1 MLFTNNINSIG
12 PNTEPCGTPLVTL
25 PQSDFWFSGLYSGG
39 LTWSIVLRCDDH
51 TGIFMC
57 DGYALLSVTLEL
69 HSPTILFVIISGYNV
84 PLRHFL
90 MVCYCF
96 STILNYYVL
105 RKSDVI
111 KITCTHSMA
120 I

>member
-1 MLFTNNINSIG
+1 MYRYAFT
-12 PNTEPCGTPLVTL
+12 
-25 PQSDFWFSGLYSGG
+25 
-39 LTWSIVLRCDDH
+39 
-51 TGIFMC
+51 
-57 DGYALLSVTLEL
+57 
-69 HSPTILFVIISGYNV
+69 YNV

-120 I
+120 MMMSDGLNRPGKTDKQR